1 MKMVMVVYSAA
12 ADDDILEHLKEN
24 GLSGYTKI
32 KSACGVG
39 SETEPKLKTHT
50 WPGDNNVLFIAAED
64 SDVEHILAGISE
76 LKKIH
81 IRAGIRGFVMPLTEV
96 V

>member
-1 MKMVMVVYSAA
+1 MKMVMIVYSAV
-12 ADDDILEHLKEN
+12 ADDDILEHLKGH
-24 GLSGYTKI
+24 GLSGYTKL

-50 WPGDNNVLFIAAED
+50 WPGDNNVLFVAAED
-64 SDVEHILAGISE
+64 SDVERILAGLGE
-76 LKKIH
+76 LKKMH
-81 IRAGIRGFVMPLTEV
+81 TRAGIRGFVMPLIEV